1 MQQLFT
7 KDFFELFNLPVSFD
21 IDASQLTERYRALQ
35 SSVHPDRFAAA
46 SDQDRRLSVQMAA
59 HINEAYQTLKQ
70 PLSRARYLLEH
81 FGVDVARSSTALD
94 MEFLAEQI
102 VLREQLSEIR
112 DQVNPM
118 ASLLTLREELQQSI
132 ASMQQDFSNFI
143 GQGESSDVEL
153 ARAVFDKL
161 QFFYRLQQ
169 EVNLLEEELFS

>member
-35 SSVHPDRFAAA
+35 SSIHPDRFAAA
-46 SDQDRRLSVQMAA
+46 SDQERRLSVQMAA

-70 PLSRARYLLEH
+70 PLSRARYLLQQV
-81 FGVDVARSSTALD
+81 GVDMAQSSTALD
-94 MEFLAEQI
+94 IEFLAEQI

-112 DQVNPM
+112 DQADPM

>member
-35 SSVHPDRFAAA
+35 STVHPDRFAAA
-46 SDQDRRLSVQMAA
+46 SDQERRLSVQMAA

-70 PLSRARYLLEH
+70 PLSRARYLLEY
-81 FGVDVARSSTALD
+81 FDVDMAQSSTALD

-132 ASMQQDFSNFI
+132 TSMQQDFSNFI
-143 GQGESSDVEL
+143 GQSESPDVEL